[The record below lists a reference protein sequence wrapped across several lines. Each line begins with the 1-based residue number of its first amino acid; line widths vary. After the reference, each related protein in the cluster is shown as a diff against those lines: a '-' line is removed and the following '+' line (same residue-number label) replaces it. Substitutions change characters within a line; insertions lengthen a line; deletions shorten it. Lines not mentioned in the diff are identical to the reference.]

1 MSNTRF
7 YSSKTDNGIWI
18 TRCLKSE
25 IWWTPAEH
33 ARAST
38 AACLCFYLDVAT
50 FPTVEQHAH
59 LEEHQS
65 KSGCKAIFK
74 AHCEKFRFLFEQ
86 FKHLR
91 HAARGFNLIAHNH
104 QSLLPLESTCAFPPE
119 APTAV
124 WCRKMVSLV
133 AMM

>member
-1 MSNTRF
+1 MIQPPLYNPHALHRQRLLPPSGG
-7 YSSKTDNGIWI
+7 GI
-18 TRCLKSE
+18 CYNMLPCALLQE
-25 IWWTPAEH
+25 
-33 ARAST
+33 
-38 AACLCFYLDVAT
+38 
-50 FPTVEQHAH
+50 
-59 LEEHQS
+59 QS
-65 KSGCKAIFK
+65 KSGRKAIFK
-74 AHCEKFRFLFEQ
+74 AHYEKFRFLFEQ

-104 QSLLPLESTCAFPPE
+104 QSLLPLESTCTFPPE